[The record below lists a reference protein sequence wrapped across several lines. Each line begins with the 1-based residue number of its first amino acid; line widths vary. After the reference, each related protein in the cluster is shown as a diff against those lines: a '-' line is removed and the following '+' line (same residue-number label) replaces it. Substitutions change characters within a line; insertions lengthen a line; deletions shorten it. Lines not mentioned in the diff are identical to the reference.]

1 MVYSGYHNVYSYE
14 CWFLWFFLSGYALLS
29 FPFYCIFISP
39 NLIFSSTFLGQR
51 AHQLTSLLLII
62 KIRMLQNCCRTI
74 ELQMRHCF
82 LTFRQVVLI
91 ITYLSMLDISALSFV
106 FGQCAFGF
114 CLLWVVSIIFMWKI
128 SLWLVRQNLM

>member
-1 MVYSGYHNVYSYE
+1 MVYSGYHNACSYD
-14 CWFLWFFLSGYALLS
+14 CWFLSFSLSGYALLS

-51 AHQLTSLLLII
+51 AHQLTSLLLVI
-62 KIRMLQNCCRTI
+62 KIWMLQNCCRTR

-91 ITYLSMLDISALSFV
+91 ITYLSMLDISVLSLFFWPVCLWFLSIMSCVHTLYVEDIFV
-106 FGQCAFGF
+106 
-114 CLLWVVSIIFMWKI
+114 I
-128 SLWLVRQNLM
+128 S